1 MLEIK
6 NLTKRYGGGTIGVD
20 DLTLSIPQEDVFAI
34 LGTSG
39 AGKTT
44 LLQCVGRF
52 LEPTSGKILLHGNDI
67 WQMPREQFRK
77 RLGIV
82 FQNLNL
88 FPHMTIIDNMVLAP
102 TVVYHKS
109 SDETIKRAKDILEQL
124 GIPEIADS
132 YPGQISGGQAQRVA
146 IGRAL
151 LLEPDYLLL
160 DEPTSALD
168 INTTRA
174 LGEMILALRDKTTF
188 VVVTHDLPF
197 ASHVA
202 QQAVLMENGRITQQ
216 GTVGEISE
224 KWTAKEA

>member
-20 DLTLSIPQEDVFAI
+20 DLTLPIPQGDIFAI

-44 LLQCVGRF
+44 LLQCIGRF
-52 LEPTSGKILLHGNDI
+52 LEPTSGQILLHEKDI
-67 WQMPREQFRK
+67 WQMPREEFRK

-82 FQNLNL
+82 FQHLNL
-88 FPHMTIIDNMVLAP
+88 FPHMTIIDNMILAP
-102 TVVYHKS
+102 TVVYKEERSHV
-109 SDETIKRAKDILEQL
+109 IQRAKSVLEQL
-124 GIPEIADS
+124 SIPEIADS

-188 VVVTHDLPF
+188 IVVTHDLPF

-202 QQAVLMENGRITQQ
+202 QKAVLMESGRITKE
-216 GTVGEISE
+216 GTVDEISAQ
-224 KWTAKEA
+224 WTASES